1 MIIALLTILFLG
13 GGGSFGP
20 MDFFDQAKD
29 TAKTAIV
36 DDDQRDEVQ
45 ATLKTMTSRAKD
57 YSKDASKVMNNV
69 RKGFSDHE
77 ARTGH
82 YEDIFTEMNALNT
95 AYSNDIIEMRFDL
108 RDQVTREQ
116 WADLFPVE
124 K

>member
-57 YSKDASKVMNNV
+57 YSKDANKVTTNL
-69 RKGFSDHE
+69 RKGFGDHE
-77 ARTGH
+77 ASTEH
-82 YEDIFTEMNALNT
+82 FTDIFAEISALNT
-95 AYSNDIIEMRFDL
+95 AYSNDIVEMRFDL

-124 K
+124 

>member
-1 MIIALLTILFLG
+1 MLIALLTIFLL

-20 MDFFDQAKD
+20 MEFFDQAKD
-29 TAKTAIV
+29 TSKTAIA
-36 DDDQRDEVQ
+36 DDDQRKEVQ
-45 ATLKTMTSRAKD
+45 ATLKTMTSRAKG
-57 YSKDASKVMNNV
+57 YSKDANKVMKDM

-77 ARTGH
+77 ALAEHFDGF
-82 YEDIFTEMNALNT
+82 FTVMAALNT